1 MTSLSG
7 RCVQAEWFTQ
17 LLMSEGFMPVPGAKW
32 DLAQYNPPWTLPFL
46 RTNEIHVPIA
56 SGPEG
61 IKV

>member
-1 MTSLSG
+1 M
-7 RCVQAEWFTQ
+7 QAEWFTQ
-17 LLMSEGFMPVPGAKW
+17 LLMSDGFKPVPGAKW